1 VKRKLMI
8 GINGAGNIG
17 GALTRHFTHLGH
29 DVVVA
34 NSRGPDSLAGLA
46 KETGGKPATVAKV
59 PRGRSRGAL
68 RSFPLQA
75 VVGMAAMVPDGE
87 DAHTIAHNPKEE
99 VIGEAFEVDPPEVG
113 FEEVV
118 SARTPGSVQHETAQ
132 FAFEVLGQLRVPG
145 QLLIVHDLIYIGTNA
160 PMKDEL
166 HDLRRRWLCESSSRR
181 VIA

>member
-1 VKRKLMI
+1 MKRKLKI
-8 GINGAGNIG
+8 GIIGAGNIG
-17 GALTRHFTHLGH
+17 GALTRHFTRLGH

-34 NSRGPDSLAGLA
+34 NSRGPESLAGLA
-46 KETGGKPATVAKV
+46 KETGAKPVAVAEV

-75 VVGMAAMVPDGE
+75 VVGMAAMVPDDE
-87 DAHTIAHNPKEE
+87 DAHTIAHNSEEE

-118 SARTPGSVQHETAQ
+118 SAWTPGSVQHETAQ
-132 FAFEVLGQLRVPG
+132 FAIEVLGQFRVPG
-145 QLLIVHDLIYIGTNA
+145 PLVIVHDLIYIGTNA

-166 HDLRRRWLCESSSRR
+166 HDLRRRWMCESTSRR